1 MQKKINDLQ
10 YQNKKQGE
18 KLKELEQAIDEKNS
32 QIE

>member
-1 MQKKINDLQ
+1 MQRKINDLQ
-10 YQNKKQGE
+10 YQNKKQAE